1 MEALEKWW
9 NDPATQQWL
18 IEKGTSLVVAVLI
31 LVVGLWLAKALANTL
46 KKVLDKRGFDP
57 TLSSFFRSLLHMT
70 GIVIV
75 VIAALDKFGIQT
87 AQLAAIL
94 AAVGLAIGFALQGS
108 LSNVA
113 AGVMLMI
120 FRPIRVGDLVSAGG
134 ETGKVAALELFTTVM
149 VTPDGRR
156 IIVPNSNITGGNI
169 TNYTVEG
176 KMRVDMVFG
185 IGYDDDIAA
194 AKKVILDIMEAD
206 ERVFSDPAPFVGV
219 TSHGDNSVNLVAHPW
234 CETANK
240 WDLWFDMHEKVKLG
254 FDAAGISI
262 PYPQR
267 DVHIH
272 NAS

>member
-1 MEALEKWW
+1 MDALQNWW

-18 IEKGTSLVVAVLI
+18 IEKGTNLVIAVLI
-31 LVVGLWLAKALANTL
+31 LVVGLWLAKTLANTL
-46 KKVLDKRGFDP
+46 KRVLDKRGFDP

-134 ETGKVAALELFTTVM
+134 ETGKVASLELFTTVM

-169 TNYTVEG
+169 TNFTVEG

-194 AKKVILDIMEAD
+194 AKKVIMDIMEAD
-206 ERVFSDPAPFVGV
+206 ERVFTDPPPFVGV

-240 WDLWFDMHEKVKLG
+240 WDLWFAMHEKVKLG
-254 FDAAGISI
+254 LDEAGISI

>member
-1 MEALEKWW
+1 MEALQNWW

-18 IEKGTSLVVAVLI
+18 IEIATNIVVAILI
-31 LVVGLWLAKALANTL
+31 LVIGSWLVKKLANTV
-46 KKVLDKRGFDP
+46 KRVLDGRGFDS
-57 TLSSFFRSLLHMT
+57 TLSSFFRSVLHMT
-70 GIVIV
+70 GLVVV
-75 VIAALDKFGIQT
+75 VIAAMDRVGIET

-120 FRPIRVGDLVSAGG
+120 FRPIRVDDLINAAG
-134 ETGKVAALELFTTVM
+134 ETGKVKSIELFTTVL
-149 VTPDGRR
+149 VTVDGRR
-156 IIVPNSNITGGNI
+156 IIIPNSKITSGNI
-169 TNYTVEG
+169 TNFTVEG

-194 AKKVILDIMEAD
+194 AKQVIMDIMQAD

-234 CETANK
+234 CETSNK
-240 WDLWFDMHEKVKLG
+240 WGLWFDMHEKVKLA
-254 FDAAGISI
+254 FDEAGISI

-267 DVHIH
+267 DVHLH
-272 NAS
+272 QAS